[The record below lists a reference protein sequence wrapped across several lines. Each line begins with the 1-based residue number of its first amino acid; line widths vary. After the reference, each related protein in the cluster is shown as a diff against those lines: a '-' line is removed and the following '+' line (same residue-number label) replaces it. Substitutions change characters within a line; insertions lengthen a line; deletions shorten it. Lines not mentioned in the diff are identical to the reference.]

1 MTDKLEASG
10 DSLVYAWTLKT
21 LRGERGSPGEKR
33 PIPTEVTAWA
43 CSEELM
49 AMLTLHR
56 LPITGNC
63 GHTTQHLLGLMQ
75 QASPL
80 TAHHSAV
87 PLPRDVTPAGH
98 LSLLSWQNPECDPAG
113 RTRITFLTWAQVL
126 EPDTWARLISKEWN
140 ACDMRAHI
148 LNEVTPLGLTMLSLR
163 AYTIWQKS
171 KNEKLPSELL
181 VLRETPKATKVAA
194 FPFADLPE
202 VEGKSRMLKM
212 LQIWLRW
219 RTRQVWAG
227 FELKA

>member
-1 MTDKLEASG
+1 M
-10 DSLVYAWTLKT
+10 
-21 LRGERGSPGEKR
+21 LRGADGHAHSTSLTDHWQLWPHYPTSTQINAASIPLNSP
-33 PIPTEVTAWA
+33 PFC
-43 CSEELM
+43 CSS
-49 AMLTLHR
+49 AQR
-56 LPITGNC
+56 R
-63 GHTTQHLLGLMQ
+63 HTSR
-75 QASPL
+75 SP
-80 TAHHSAV
+80 V
-87 PLPRDVTPAGH
+87 PAQ
-98 LSLLSWQNPECDPAG
+98 SWQNPECDPAG

-148 LNEVTPLGLTMLSLR
+148 LNEVTPLGLTMLSPR
-163 AYTIWQKS
+163 TYTIWQKS
-171 KNEKLPSELL
+171 KNEKLPSEWL

-194 FPFADLPE
+194 FTFAYLPE